1 MSVSEV
7 TECIQAA
14 RLTRPDS
21 WLDTVRVKGHIG
33 DDDSPGKI
41 ETEEMRQVLTDGIET
56 LPDKMRV
63 AIALHYN
70 EGLQLKEVGKLLSLS
85 ESRVSRILD
94 STRTRLKEYVQL
106 RGY

>member
-1 MSVSEV
+1 M
-7 TECIQAA
+7 
-14 RLTRPDS
+14 
-21 WLDTVRVKGHIG
+21 
-33 DDDSPGKI
+33 
-41 ETEEMRQVLTDGIET
+41 ETEEMQQVLADAIET

-70 EGLQLKEVGKLLSLS
+70 EGLKLKEVGELLSLS

-94 STRTRLKEYVQL
+94 SARTRLKEYARQ